1 MYVLSCAGLETFVL
15 NIADPMDMVQMS
27 YRVSQIEQKYSR
39 SLYGIVIVDTYQTG
53 DVSVSSSQW
62 TKQKKLQKKL
72 QLSNSGNESSVI
84 TPQEKEQLFHMNT
97 RDYFDLHE
105 MHTKYQN
112 VFQGPYRLLQVCFA
126 SSSIVIFSHE
136 ILIVFLIVQ
145 CRTGVSRPR

>member
-1 MYVLSCAGLETFVL
+1 ML

-84 TPQEKEQLFHMNT
+84 TLQEKEQLFHMNT

-126 SSSIVIFSHE
+126 YSGIVIFSNE
-136 ILIVFLIVQ
+136 ILMVVPFVQ
-145 CRTGVSRPR
+145 CLTGVSRPRQ